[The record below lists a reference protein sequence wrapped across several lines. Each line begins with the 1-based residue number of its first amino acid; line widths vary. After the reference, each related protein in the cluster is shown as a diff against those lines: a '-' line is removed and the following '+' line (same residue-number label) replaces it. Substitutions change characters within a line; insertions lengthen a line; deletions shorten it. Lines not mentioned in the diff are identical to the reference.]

1 MKRRILWML
10 LSLALLLAAGCAHP
24 AEPAI
29 SSVSTQTTR
38 AVTEAVSSKETAF
51 TTHSTE
57 TETSSSVVRS
67 DEPSPAV
74 SGISSSAKFPSTTEG
89 QASVTSGTTA
99 PSRPSTA
106 PPAAPTIAAPVTTTS
121 TSSAPTADPRH
132 ITITFSVD
140 CRRAVEQ
147 GNRVAQT
154 IAPDGMLV
162 PEFRLTLDKGATVY
176 DALKTGDLVVG
187 AKSGAFGTYV
197 YAIQSLAE
205 KACGGQSG
213 WLFEVNGTIPNTSCS
228 SYVLQDGDVVRWV
241 YTCDGG
247 KDV

>member
-1 MKRRILWML
+1 M
-10 LSLALLLAAGCAHP
+10 
-24 AEPAI
+24 
-29 SSVSTQTTR
+29 
-38 AVTEAVSSKETAF
+38 
-51 TTHSTE
+51 
-57 TETSSSVVRS
+57 
-67 DEPSPAV
+67 
-74 SGISSSAKFPSTTEG
+74 
-89 QASVTSGTTA
+89 
-99 PSRPSTA
+99 
-106 PPAAPTIAAPVTTTS
+106 
-121 TSSAPTADPRH
+121 
-132 ITITFSVD
+132 
-140 CRRAVEQ
+140 
-147 GNRVAQT
+147 AQT